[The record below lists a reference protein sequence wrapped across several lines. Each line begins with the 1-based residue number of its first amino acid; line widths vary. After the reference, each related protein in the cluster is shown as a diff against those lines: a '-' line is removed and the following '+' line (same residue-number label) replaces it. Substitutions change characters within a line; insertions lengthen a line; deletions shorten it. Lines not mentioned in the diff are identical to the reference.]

1 MKINKGFFVKVL
13 ILLVYLLPFVTA
25 YLKGETVIF
34 QKIYYAGIIVSALSF
49 ISFKDELLNNW
60 LFAISLLLFLLNLI
74 LVFMYLFS

>member
-1 MKINKGFFVKVL
+1 MKINKVFFVKSL
-13 ILLVYLLPFVTA
+13 ILLVYLLPFVIA
-25 YLKGETVIF
+25 YLKGERVLF

-74 LVFMYLFS
+74 PVFMYLFS